1 MTQATQQE
9 MQQYLQAIRPLTA
22 QQREAA
28 RQAAIGLIK
37 QRNGDRPTRAQFMRE
52 HGRAWDVL
60 DLLAVIIFLA
70 ALAVSSVHIFQH
82 MAHIVGPVEL
92 VAGGIEISSGAWVAL
107 HQIGYLALSESTM
120 ILFIVM
126 ARTTRVKWLMG
137 VFYALS
143 MLSAA
148 FVVVANL
155 SSGIGLFE
163 SLLPPLFTIGIGFR
177 LEHIIAQGLKR
188 RRDVD
193 IKYMQAMMHWEH
205 AANDPTQHDDYARA
219 YRNALLEA
227 LIDAQSGRGK
237 SERQDAIINAPRQ
250 LKQAFVRRELLADRW
265 ADFDLE
271 ADTLVLPESGKTINT
286 PTDGNGTHAP
296 IAQAVNGHYQDAT
309 EADF

>member
-107 HQIGYLALSESTM
+107 HQIGYLALSESAM

-177 LEHIIAQGLKR
+177 LEHISNAADGIRVQQNPPQHSFFRLQVLGWDRIGQGLEIGLLVATSSS
-188 RRDVD
+188 D
-193 IKYMQAMMHWEH
+193 
-205 AANDPTQHDDYARA
+205 AAASP
-219 YRNALLEA
+219 
-227 LIDAQSGRGK
+227 I
-237 SERQDAIINAPRQ
+237 
-250 LKQAFVRRELLADRW
+250 V
-265 ADFDLE
+265 
-271 ADTLVLPESGKTINT
+271 VLR
-286 PTDGNGTHAP
+286 
-296 IAQAVNGHYQDAT
+296 
-309 EADF
+309 